1 MRFAGFVFGGVLF
14 AATAAS
20 AQNVNIRGT
29 VTAFDDKTI
38 SVNTRDGRAVQIDLP
53 ADMNVSVAKPFALAD
68 LKPGMVLGVITI
80 KRSEQT
86 IAIDVR
92 PIPPAAR
99 QGLFAY
105 DLAPE
110 STMTNAA
117 LEGTVVQMNGGD
129 EIVLN
134 YQSGTVK
141 VLVPPGTPMS
151 QAALGSRS
159 DIKPGET
166 IFAATRPEGG
176 DRYTALRVQVSKD
189 GVKPTQ

>member
-1 MRFAGFVFGGVLF
+1 MRLL
-14 AATAAS
+14 ATATLALVALAGAAQ

-29 VTAFDDKTI
+29 ITAFDDKTI
-38 SVNTRDGRAVQIDLP
+38 SIDSRDGRAVKVDLP
-53 ADMNVSVAKPFALAD
+53 ADLNVNITKPFTLAD
-68 LKPGMVLGVITI
+68 LKPGMVLGVTTV
-80 KRSEQT
+80 KRGEQT

-99 QGLFAY
+99 QGLSSY

-117 LEGTVVQMNGGD
+117 LEGTVAQTPSGN
-129 EIVLN
+129 EITLN

-141 VLVPPGTPMS
+141 VLVPPNTPMS
-151 QAALGSRS
+151 QAAPGART
-159 DIKPGET
+159 DVKAGET
-166 IFAATRPEGG
+166 IYVVAKPEG
-176 DRYTALRVQVSKD
+176 DRLTAVRVQVSKD